1 MVKYGD
7 VLVALGYQ
15 TLKQDKRHLW
25 PEWLP
30 RGEHR
35 VMKVKASEW
44 GVLVKTDRLP
54 QWVNVAWFRSV
65 L

>member
-7 VLVALGYQ
+7 VLEAIGYQ
-15 TLKQDKRHLW
+15 SLKKEKKDMW

-30 RGEHR
+30 QGIHR

-54 QWVNVAWFRSV
+54 QWVNVTWFRSV
-65 L
+65 